1 MALTASLLNM
11 VCYRL
16 RAQLIYAEIITETF
30 LNYPVTQSLSF
41 TANGSTR
48 EVNLEEAQLQQ
59 DETTTWPNR
68 VPTFHGY
75 SFTGQAEAEYVY
87 VGRGQQ
93 VDFQRL
99 VNLGVSLEGKIAL
112 AKYGGPFRGLKVKNA
127 QAHGMI
133 GCIIFTDTGD
143 DGNVTE
149 AKGYAAYPLGK
160 ARNPTTVQRG
170 SVQFLST

>member
-1 MALTASLLNM
+1 M
-11 VCYRL
+11 
-16 RAQLIYAEIITETF
+16 
-30 LNYPVTQSLSF
+30 
-41 TANGSTR
+41 
-48 EVNLEEAQLQQ
+48 EEAPLEQ

-93 VDFQRL
+93 VDFERL
-99 VNLGVSLEGKIAL
+99 VALGVSLEGKIAL
-112 AKYGGPFRGLKVKNA
+112 ARYGGPFRGLKVKNA
-127 QAHGMI
+127 QSYGMI
-133 GCIIFTDTGD
+133 GCVIFTDTGD

-149 AKGYAAYPLGK
+149 ANGYAPYPYGK

>member
-1 MALTASLLNM
+1 MLRSCHADVLTD
-11 VCYRL
+11 
-16 RAQLIYAEIITETF
+16 TF
-30 LNYPVTQSLSF
+30 LNYPVAQSLSF
-41 TANGSTR
+41 SANGSTR
-48 EVNLEEAQLQQ
+48 EVNLEEAQLPQ

-75 SFTGQAEAEYVY
+75 SFTGQAEAEYIY

-99 VNLGVSLEGKIAL
+99 VDLGVSLEGKIAL
-112 AKYGGPFRGLKVKNA
+112 ARYGGPFRGLKVKNA

-133 GCIIFTDTGD
+133 GCVIFTDTGD
-143 DGNVTE
+143 DGNITE
-149 AKGYAAYPLGK
+149 ANGYAAYPDGP